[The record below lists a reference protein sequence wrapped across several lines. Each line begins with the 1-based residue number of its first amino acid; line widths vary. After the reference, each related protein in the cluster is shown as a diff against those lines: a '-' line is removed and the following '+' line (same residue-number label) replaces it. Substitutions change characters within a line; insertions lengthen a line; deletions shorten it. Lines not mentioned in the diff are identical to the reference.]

1 MFFPKVIK
9 MRKIIQVSKGKNY
22 KISLDEEEIKQYNLH
37 EGDIID
43 FVIIREELKGRDF

>member
-1 MFFPKVIK
+1 MFSKVIK
-9 MRKIIQVSKGKNY
+9 MRKVIQEFHHKKGITIN
-22 KISLDEEEIKQYNLH
+22 EEEAKQYNLH